1 METTET
7 PLTHDYLGCFRE
19 VVRLVT
25 SDQDVPDSLWN
36 QIRDTWAAM
45 TPAER
50 RLVEQRSKEL
60 PK

>member
-1 METTET
+1 MVDAAS
-7 PLTHDYLGCFRE
+7 PVQDYLECFRE

-25 SDQDVPDSLWN
+25 SDQAVPDSLWSR
-36 QIRDTWAAM
+36 IRDDWAAM

-50 RLVEQRSKEL
+50 WRVEQRSKEL